1 MNKNLVPLIS
11 VIVPV
16 YNVEKYLE
24 KCINSIISQSYSNLE
39 IILVDDGST
48 DKSSQICN
56 EYLEKDSRIKVIHKE
71 NGGVTNARK
80 AGFLQSTGMYI
91 TFVDGDDWLERN
103 AYSTIYERGI
113 KHGADIIQVGVIAE
127 YPGGKTSNIGCS
139 FNEGIYVEK
148 KLETE
153 ILENLISTKEFYQN
167 NFTINLGGVVLKRE
181 DFAEEL
187 MEIDDNLRFG
197 EDMAYVWTCMLKC
210 NSIAIIKEG
219 LFHYNKYPGSAMHSS
234 DEAISLK
241 YESIKLVYKTVRKA
255 IERYGRSSI
264 RLERQLILSLS
275 LSIYMLLLTTNYSKL
290 VSDMDNRLFPF
301 KNINR
306 GDRLVIYGAGS
317 FGEQIVNH
325 LKECK
330 DYKIVLWCDLGYEEY
345 RKKGKEVYP
354 PKEIKKQLF
363 DKVIIAVTRKKVSGE
378 IFSYL
383 ETLGIQKE
391 KIREVDLSQLVP
403 ENLPTD
409 ITSDL

>member
-1 MNKNLVPLIS
+1 
-11 VIVPV
+11 
-16 YNVEKYLE
+16 
-24 KCINSIISQSYSNLE
+24 
-39 IILVDDGST
+39 
-48 DKSSQICN
+48 
-56 EYLEKDSRIKVIHKE
+56 
-71 NGGVTNARK
+71 
-80 AGFLQSTGMYI
+80 
-91 TFVDGDDWLERN
+91 
-103 AYSTIYERGI
+103 
-113 KHGADIIQVGVIAE
+113 
-127 YPGGKTSNIGCS
+127 
-139 FNEGIYVEK
+139 
-148 KLETE
+148 
-153 ILENLISTKEFYQN
+153 
-167 NFTINLGGVVLKRE
+167 
-181 DFAEEL
+181 
-187 MEIDDNLRFG
+187 
-197 EDMAYVWTCMLKC
+197 
-210 NSIAIIKEG
+210 
-219 LFHYNKYPGSAMHSS
+219 
-234 DEAISLK
+234 
-241 YESIKLVYKTVRKA
+241 
-255 IERYGRSSI
+255 
-264 RLERQLILSLS
+264 
-275 LSIYMLLLTTNYSKL
+275 MLLLTTNYSKL